1 MGEKILVTGAT
12 GILGSEVVKQLSKDA
27 SDINIR
33 ASIHSF
39 ENIGKYDIQEL
50 RQYKLTTISKF

>member
-1 MGEKILVTGAT
+1 MGEKILVTGPT

-27 SDINIR
+27 SDNNIR

-39 ENIGKYDIQEL
+39 ENKQSTRYPGVDAIFLGGTY
-50 RQYKLTTISKF
+50 F